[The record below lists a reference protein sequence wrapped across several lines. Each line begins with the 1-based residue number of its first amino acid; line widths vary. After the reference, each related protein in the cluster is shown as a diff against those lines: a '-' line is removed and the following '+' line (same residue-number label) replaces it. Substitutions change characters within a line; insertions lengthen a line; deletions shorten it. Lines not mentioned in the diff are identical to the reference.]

1 MTPFTPSLLSL
12 ECSSVC
18 VVNGQGKIER
28 EAKVASEPDALIAW
42 FAALEVPCNTSLNF
56 MAPASINRAT
66 FRNSKGLT

>member
-1 MTPFTPSLLSL
+1 MSL

-56 MAPASINRAT
+56 DGTGFHQS
-66 FRNSKGLT
+66 RNLSQFQGLDLTK